1 MKQLLIYIAAIV
13 LLSVSSF
20 SFAMSDYSKAMT
32 FTMVCYGAY
41 DNSGQTSK
49 ARKEWKRIADYSTI
63 MSEQEIADAK
73 LEALRLVYT
82 SQAKGITTNELA
94 NMCDKAIGES
104 Q

>member
-20 SFAMSDYSKAMT
+20 SFAMSDYSKAMSFT
-32 FTMVCYGAY
+32 FVCYGAY

-49 ARKEWKRIADYSTI
+49 ARTEWKRIADYSTI

-94 NMCDKAIGES
+94 SMCDNAIGES
-104 Q
+104 K

>member
-20 SFAMSDYSKAMT
+20 SFAMSDNSKAMA

-41 DNSGQTSK
+41 NNSGQTSK
-49 ARKEWKRIADYSTI
+49 ARKEWKRIADYSAI
-63 MSEQEIADAK
+63 MSEQEIKDSE
-73 LEALRLVYT
+73 LDALRLVYT

-94 NMCDKAIGES
+94 NMCDKAIGEK
-104 Q
+104 

>member
-32 FTMVCYGAY
+32 FTMVCYGDY

-49 ARKEWKRIADYSTI
+49 ARAEWKRIAEYSI
-63 MSEQEIADAK
+63 FMSAQEIEDAK

-82 SQAKGITTNELA
+82 SQAKGITTKELA
-94 NMCDKAIGES
+94 NMCDKAIGDS
-104 Q
+104 K

>member
-1 MKQLLIYIAAIV
+1 MKQLIIYITAIV

-20 SFAMSDYSKAMT
+20 SFAMSDYSKAMA

-41 DNSGQTSK
+41 DNSGRTAK
-49 ARKEWKRIADYSTI
+49 AREEWKRIANYSVF
-63 MSEQEIADAK
+63 MSEKEVKDAE

-104 Q
+104 K

>member
-20 SFAMSDYSKAMT
+20 SFAMSDYSKAMA

-41 DNSGQTSK
+41 ENSGQTSK
-49 ARKEWKRIADYSTI
+49 ARKEWMRIADYSII

-82 SQAKGITTNELA
+82 SQAKGITTKELA
-94 NMCDKAIGES
+94 NMCDKATGVGK
-104 Q
+104 

>member
-49 ARKEWKRIADYSTI
+49 ARAEWRRIAEYSVF
-63 MSEQEIADAK
+63 MSEKEIEDAK
-73 LEALRLVYT
+73 LDALRLVYT
-82 SQAKGITTNELA
+82 SQAKGITTKELA
-94 NMCDKAIGES
+94 NMCDKSTGES
-104 Q
+104 K